1 MVETHDPF
9 DGDSSGEGE
18 AKQRPR
24 GGEGER
30 LGQDLECSPASNSG
44 EGGPGDM
51 PAEVRKAFQRRVG
64 RKPQDDAD
72 HQHRTERAHSQSG
85 EIVSTII
92 FRIQRVVV
100 LACFPHLDEL
110 LAELGGRGVLGF
122 KLDRDIFSHPSAV
135 GDPARKSDFKKEEK
149 EGADR

>member
-64 RKPQDDAD
+64 RKPQEDAD

-85 EIVSTII
+85 EIVSTVI

-122 KLDRDIFSHPSAV
+122 KLDRDIFSHPTAV